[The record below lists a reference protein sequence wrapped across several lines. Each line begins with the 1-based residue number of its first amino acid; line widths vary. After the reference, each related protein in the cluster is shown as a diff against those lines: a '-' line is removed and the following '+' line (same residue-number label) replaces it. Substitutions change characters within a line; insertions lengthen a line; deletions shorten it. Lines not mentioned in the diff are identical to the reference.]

1 MAIESF
7 KSVYVKSYW
16 QYYRSLEKR
25 FLKTEEFVA
34 FDKVNSKSY
43 SFEYLTLLQ
52 TICSEIDVVAK
63 AVCFHFDNTFPTKD
77 AKIQRWG
84 FRLQKEF
91 PDITNQTI
99 YFRQGSLQVER
110 DFLF

>member
-63 AVCFHFDNTFPTKD
+63 AVCFHFDNTF
-77 AKIQRWG
+77 
-84 FRLQKEF
+84 LQKMPKF
-91 PDITNQTI
+91 NVGAFVSRKSFQT
-99 YFRQGSLQVER
+99 
-110 DFLF
+110 